1 MRRTSVSLPTRNVDP
16 HEKPAR
22 YNSNKDLSVH
32 RAGILDNLK
41 AAWMTQSQRS
51 RYVKTGGIL
60 LFIVFLFYFLAPT
73 GTNVHLIGTLT
84 VFSRSPVPLIVLED
98 TNICLARW

>member
-22 YNSNKDLSVH
+22 YTSQKDLSVH
-32 RAGILDNLK
+32 HADILENLK

-51 RYVKTGGIL
+51 RYVKTAGIL

-73 GTNVHLIGTLT
+73 ATNVHIVGTFF
-84 VFSRSPVPLIVLED
+84 FSVEI
-98 TNICLARW
+98 W

>member
-1 MRRTSVSLPTRNVDP
+1 MRRTSVSLPTRNGDP

-32 RAGILDNLK
+32 RAGILDSLK

-60 LFIVFLFYFLAPT
+60 LFIAFLFYFLAPT
-73 GTNVHLIGTLT
+73 GTNIHIVGMFT
-84 VFSRSPVPLIVLED
+84 VLSRARVLFY
-98 TNICLARW
+98 LAVWC